1 MSKYEKIAEM
11 LKRRILNDDYVIN
24 RLPGARKL
32 AKETGVS
39 YMTARQ
45 ALQKLETDKVIV
57 LHENGRFVVN
67 RRSLGHS
74 RKLKIAYLAHQKQ
87 SVYNVWE
94 QAVRMAARKRNMNF
108 RCVYYSHNEDP
119 LITEVLSG
127 DFDLVF
133 INHDTLL
140 NNHDF
145 VHKLV
150 IKNRNKLVTMFH
162 DLTASGVRC
171 LDGPEPV
178 SVSKLIDY
186 LYESGHRR
194 FASYYC
200 KNLTQSLSEKI
211 FYWERYLQKYQLH
224 SQRFEFSPK
233 YPNEYLI
240 VPALREASMLFAGEE
255 IPTAIFCPSLELAMG
270 VLRYCHDNGIVPGR
284 DVSVCS
290 FGQPEMAAT
299 FIPSIT
305 IIDRPNP
312 LPQVEAII
320 DDFIAGNNS
329 RLIYRPDDGKLI
341 IGESTGSVKK

>member
-1 MSKYEKIAEM
+1 MSKYEKIAGM

-32 AKETGVS
+32 AEETGVS

-45 ALQKLETDKVIV
+45 ALQKLESDKVII

-67 RRSLGHS
+67 RKSLGRN
-74 RKLKIAYLAHQKQ
+74 RKLKIAYLGHQRQ
-87 SVYNVWE
+87 SAYNVWE
-94 QAVRMAARKRNMNF
+94 QAVRMAARKCNMNF

-119 LITEVLSG
+119 LITEVVSG

-133 INHDTLL
+133 ISYDGLMND
-140 NNHDF
+140 HDF
-145 VHKLV
+145 IYNL
-150 IKNRNKLVTMFH
+150 ILKNRAKVVTLFQ

-171 LDGPEPV
+171 LDGPEPI

-186 LYESGHRR
+186 LYDAGHRS
-194 FASYYC
+194 FASYHR
-200 KNLTQSLSEKI
+200 NTRSRSQDEKI
-211 FYWERYLQKYQLH
+211 FNWESYLQKYHLD
-224 SQRFEFSPK
+224 SQRFEFSSRFPE
-233 YPNEYLI
+233 EYLI

-255 IPTAIFCPSLELAMG
+255 TPTAVFCPSLELAMG

-284 DVSVCS
+284 DISVCS

-305 IIDRPNP
+305 IIDRPDP

-320 DDFIAGNNS
+320 DDFVAGNNS

-341 IGESTGSVKK
+341 IGESTGPVKK